1 MEENKEQIDIMEYMP
16 EKFEN
21 IPSIN
26 KENMFD
32 KEKEYELNQN
42 LKELDFIS
50 DSLKEKEKEK
60 SKGYTRIFR
69 NIIKKKSEIMKNILK
84 KRLTKWRKEAVKG
97 LIVKKTIIVRIS
109 VSREKDY
116 KDRYKNKLRLD
127 KENEKEK
134 SKSTNKNVIKS
145 HNFIQ
150 PEINSYNIVREKID
164 NIDNQQDNT
173 KENLNIDNIV
183 NNENTDIQIDN
194 ITNNFTIEKNNT
206 ININNED
213 NILKDNEKDN
223 ESNKDISNEN
233 LKMKKNK
240 LINISNEKPKNTA
253 QIYNIYAT
261 NTKPDSTNNIN
272 NKFTKVNNITLISRT
287 YNKNDKQKIQESNK
301 KNENNLNKNQKYNA
315 SNVAIISSSYTTKNN
330 KNNKEQKETTKN
342 NALINKNEMKGYY
355 IKYDGFHE
363 NKNIYS
369 SIPIPVKTVNLN
381 EKEYNPYRNNNYNK
395 ISSIRNAPDNKNK
408 SDINLY
414 SRRTYQLNNNKN
426 INNNNISSISNISNI
441 EKYNNYTSRPGN
453 YSSIR
458 QKLNTIE
465 NTNLRGGVTTVIQ
478 HYGGR
483 RKQYENY
490 NQKSFKKTK

>member
-1 MEENKEQIDIMEYMP
+1 MEENKEQIDIIEYMP

-21 IPSIN
+21 IADIN

-32 KEKEYELNQN
+32 KEKEFELNQN

-50 DSLKEKEKEK
+50 DSLKEKEKP
-60 SKGYTRIFR
+60 KGYTRIFR
-69 NIIKKKSEIMKNILK
+69 NIIKKKSDIMKNILQ
-84 KRLTKWRKEAVKG
+84 KRFTKWRKESVKG

-116 KDRYKNKLRLD
+116 KDRYKNKLRLE
-127 KENEKEK
+127 KEKEKEK
-134 SKSTNKNVIKS
+134 SKSTNKNDIKS

-150 PEINSYNIVREKID
+150 SEINTYNFVREKID
-164 NIDNQQDNT
+164 TIDNQKVSTN
-173 KENLNIDNIV
+173 ENLNIENKM
-183 NNENTDIQIDN
+183 NNENTDIPIDN
-194 ITNNFTIEKNNT
+194 ITIEKNNT

-213 NILKDNEKDN
+213 SILKNNEKDN
-223 ESNKDISNEN
+223 GSSKDIANEN

-261 NTKPDSTNNIN
+261 NIKSDSKND
-272 NKFTKVNNITLISRT
+272 NKFSKVNNITLTSKT
-287 YNKNDKQKIQESNK
+287 YNKNDRQKLQESNSNR
-301 KNENNLNKNQKYNA
+301 KNENDSNKNQKYNA
-315 SNVAIISSSYTTKNN
+315 SNVAIISSSFTTKNS
-330 KNNKEQKETTKN
+330 KEYKETVNN
-342 NALINKNEMKGYY
+342 NALINKNELKGYY

-369 SIPIPVKTVNLN
+369 SIPVPVKTINLN
-381 EKEYNPYRNNNYNK
+381 EKEYNPYRNNKNNK
-395 ISSIRNAPDNKNK
+395 ISSIRNDSDIKNS

-414 SRRTYQLNNNKN
+414 SRRTHQLSNNKN
-426 INNNNISSISNISNI
+426 TNNITNIKNISSI
-441 EKYNNYTSRPGN
+441 EKYNNYTSRNGN
-453 YSSIR
+453 NSSIR
-458 QKLNTIE
+458 QKLSSTE
-465 NTNLRGGVTTVIQ
+465 NANLRGGVTTVIQ

-490 NQKSFKKTK
+490 DQKSFKKTK

>member
-1 MEENKEQIDIMEYMP
+1 MEENKEQIDIIEYMP

-21 IPSIN
+21 IADIN

-32 KEKEYELNQN
+32 KEKEFELNQN

-50 DSLKEKEKEK
+50 DSLKEKEKP
-60 SKGYTRIFR
+60 KGYTRIFR
-69 NIIKKKSEIMKNILK
+69 NIIKKKSDIMKNILQ
-84 KRLTKWRKEAVKG
+84 KRFTKWRKESVKG

-116 KDRYKNKLRLD
+116 KDRYKNKLRLE
-127 KENEKEK
+127 KEKEKEK
-134 SKSTNKNVIKS
+134 SKSTNKNDIKS

-150 PEINSYNIVREKID
+150 SEINTYNIVREKID
-164 NIDNQQDNT
+164 TIDNQKVSTN
-173 KENLNIDNIV
+173 ENLNIENKMS
-183 NNENTDIQIDN
+183 NENTDIPIDN
-194 ITNNFTIEKNNT
+194 ITIEKNNT

-213 NILKDNEKDN
+213 SILKNNEKDN
-223 ESNKDISNEN
+223 GSSKDIANEN

-261 NTKPDSTNNIN
+261 NIKSDSKND
-272 NKFTKVNNITLISRT
+272 NKFSKVNNITLTSKT
-287 YNKNDKQKIQESNK
+287 YNKNDRQKLQESNSNR
-301 KNENNLNKNQKYNA
+301 KNENDSNKNQKYNA
-315 SNVAIISSSYTTKNN
+315 SNVAIISSSFTTKNS
-330 KNNKEQKETTKN
+330 KEYKETVNN
-342 NALINKNEMKGYY
+342 NALINKNELKGYY

-369 SIPIPVKTVNLN
+369 SIPVPVKTINLN
-381 EKEYNPYRNNNYNK
+381 EKEYNPYRNNKNNK
-395 ISSIRNAPDNKNK
+395 ISSIRNDPDIKNS

-414 SRRTYQLNNNKN
+414 SRRTHQLSNNKN
-426 INNNNISSISNISNI
+426 TNNITNIKNISSI
-441 EKYNNYTSRPGN
+441 EKYNNYTSRNGN
-453 YSSIR
+453 NSSIR
-458 QKLNTIE
+458 QKLSSTE
-465 NTNLRGGVTTVIQ
+465 NANLRGGVTTVIQ

-490 NQKSFKKTK
+490 DQKSFKKTK

>member
-1 MEENKEQIDIMEYMP
+1 MEENKEQIEIIEYMP
-16 EKFEN
+16 EKFEK
-21 IPSIN
+21 ISDIN

-32 KEKEYELNQN
+32 KEKELELNQN

-50 DSLKEKEKEK
+50 DSLKEKEKP
-60 SKGYTRIFR
+60 KGYTRIFR

-127 KENEKEK
+127 KEKEKEK
-134 SKSTNKNVIKS
+134 SKSTNKNDIKS
-145 HNFIQ
+145 HKFMQ
-150 PEINSYNIVREKID
+150 PEINSYNIAREKID
-164 NIDNQQDNT
+164 NNDNPKDSTND
-173 KENLNIDNIV
+173 NLNIDNKM
-183 NNENTDIQIDN
+183 NNGKTDIPINN
-194 ITNNFTIEKNNT
+194 ITNNNIIEKSNT

-213 NILKDNEKDN
+213 NILKANEKDN
-223 ESNKDISNEN
+223 DSNKDNANEN

-261 NTKPDSTNNIN
+261 NIKSDSKNNV
-272 NKFTKVNNITLISRT
+272 TKVNNITLTSNT
-287 YNKNDKQKIQESNK
+287 YNKNDKQKLQDSNK
-301 KNENNLNKNQKYNA
+301 KIENDSNKNQNYNA
-315 SNVAIISSSYTTKNN
+315 SNIAILSSSFTTKNS
-330 KNNKEQKETTKN
+330 KNNKEQKEAKSN
-342 NALINKNEMKGYY
+342 NVLNDKNEMKGYY

-363 NKNIYS
+363 NKNINS
-369 SIPIPVKTVNLN
+369 SIPIPVKTINLN
-381 EKEYNPYRNNNYNK
+381 EKEYNPYRNNNNK
-395 ISSIRNAPDNKNK
+395 ISSIKNIPDSKNR

-414 SRRTYQLNNNKN
+414 SRRTHQINNHKNNNN
-426 INNNNISSISNISNI
+426 ITSNNNISSI
-441 EKYNNYTSRPGN
+441 EKYNNYTSRTRN
-453 YSSIR
+453 NSSIR
-458 QKLNTIE
+458 QSLNTPE
-465 NTNLRGGVTTVIQ
+465 NSNLRGGITTVIQ

-490 NQKSFKKTK
+490 DKKSFKKTK

>member
-21 IPSIN
+21 MPSIN

-50 DSLKEKEKEK
+50 DSLKEKEKP
-60 SKGYTRIFR
+60 KGYTRIFR
-69 NIIKKKSEIMKNILK
+69 NIIKKKSEIMKNVLK
-84 KRLTKWRKEAVKG
+84 NRFTKWRKESLKG

-127 KENEKEK
+127 KEKEKEK
-134 SKSTNKNVIKS
+134 SKSTNKNEIKT
-145 HNFIQ
+145 HNFMQ
-150 PEINSYNIVREKID
+150 PEINTYNIVREKID
-164 NIDNQQDNT
+164 TIDNKKDSTND
-173 KENLNIDNIV
+173 NLNTDNKM
-183 NNENTDIQIDN
+183 NNENKDIPIDN
-194 ITNNFTIEKNNT
+194 ITNNIDIEKNNN
-206 ININNED
+206 ININNDNED
-213 NILKDNEKDN
+213 IILKVKEKDN
-223 ESNKDISNEN
+223 ESNKDIVNEN

-253 QIYNIYAT
+253 QMNNIYNT
-261 NTKPDSTNNIN
+261 NLKSDSKNNIN
-272 NKFTKVNNITLISRT
+272 NKISKVNNITLISKT
-287 YNKNDKQKIQESNK
+287 YNKNDKQKLQDSHK
-301 KNENNLNKNQKYNA
+301 KNENDSNKNQKYNA
-315 SNVAIISSSYTTKNN
+315 SNVVIISSSFNTKNN
-330 KNNKEQKETTKN
+330 KNNKDQKETMNN
-342 NALINKNEMKGYY
+342 NALNDKSEKKGYY

-369 SIPIPVKTVNLN
+369 SITVPVKTINLN

-395 ISSIRNAPDNKNK
+395 ISSIKNAPDNKNK

-414 SRRTYQLNNNKN
+414 SRRTHQLNNNKN

>member
-1 MEENKEQIDIMEYMP
+1 MEENKEQIDIIEYMP

-21 IPSIN
+21 IADIN

-32 KEKEYELNQN
+32 KEKEFELNQN

-50 DSLKEKEKEK
+50 DSLKEKEKP
-60 SKGYTRIFR
+60 KGYTRIFR
-69 NIIKKKSEIMKNILK
+69 NIIKKKSDIMKNILQ
-84 KRLTKWRKEAVKG
+84 KRFTKWRKESVKG

-116 KDRYKNKLRLD
+116 KDRYKNKLRLE
-127 KENEKEK
+127 KEKEKEK
-134 SKSTNKNVIKS
+134 SKSTNKNDIKS

-150 PEINSYNIVREKID
+150 SEINTYNIVREKID
-164 NIDNQQDNT
+164 TIDNQKVSTN
-173 KENLNIDNIV
+173 ENLNIENKMS
-183 NNENTDIQIDN
+183 NENTDIPIDN
-194 ITNNFTIEKNNT
+194 ITIEKNNT

-213 NILKDNEKDN
+213 SILKNNEKDN
-223 ESNKDISNEN
+223 GSSKDIANEN

-261 NTKPDSTNNIN
+261 NIKSDSKND
-272 NKFTKVNNITLISRT
+272 NKFSKVNNITLTSKT
-287 YNKNDKQKIQESNK
+287 YNKNDRQKLQESNSNR
-301 KNENNLNKNQKYNA
+301 KNENDSNKNQKYNA
-315 SNVAIISSSYTTKNN
+315 SNVAIISSSFTTKNS
-330 KNNKEQKETTKN
+330 KEYKETVNN
-342 NALINKNEMKGYY
+342 NALINKNELKGYY

-369 SIPIPVKTVNLN
+369 SIPVPVKTINLN
-381 EKEYNPYRNNNYNK
+381 EKEYNPYRNNKNNK
-395 ISSIRNAPDNKNK
+395 ISSIRNDPDIKNS

-414 SRRTYQLNNNKN
+414 SRRTHQLSNNKN
-426 INNNNISSISNISNI
+426 ANNITNIKNISSI
-441 EKYNNYTSRPGN
+441 EKYNNYTSRNGN
-453 YSSIR
+453 NSSIR
-458 QKLNTIE
+458 QKLSSTE
-465 NTNLRGGVTTVIQ
+465 NANLRGGVTTVIQ

-490 NQKSFKKTK
+490 DQKSFKKTK

>member
-1 MEENKEQIDIMEYMP
+1 MEENKEQIEIIEYMP

-21 IPSIN
+21 ISDIN

-60 SKGYTRIFR
+60 LKGYTRIFR

-127 KENEKEK
+127 KEKEKEK
-134 SKSTNKNVIKS
+134 SKSTNKNDIKS
-145 HNFIQ
+145 HNFMQ
-150 PEINSYNIVREKID
+150 PEINSYNIAREKID
-164 NIDNQQDNT
+164 NNDNQKDSTND
-173 KENLNIDNIV
+173 NLNIDNKM
-183 NNENTDIQIDN
+183 NNGKTDIPINN
-194 ITNNFTIEKNNT
+194 ITNNNIIEKSNT

-213 NILKDNEKDN
+213 NILKANEKDN
-223 ESNKDISNEN
+223 ESNKDNANEN

-261 NTKPDSTNNIN
+261 NIKSDSKNNV
-272 NKFTKVNNITLISRT
+272 TKVNNITLTSNT
-287 YNKNDKQKIQESNK
+287 YNKNDKQKLQDSNK
-301 KNENNLNKNQKYNA
+301 KNENDSNKIQNYNA
-315 SNVAIISSSYTTKNN
+315 SNIAILSSSFTTKNS
-330 KNNKEQKETTKN
+330 KNNKEQKEAKSN
-342 NALINKNEMKGYY
+342 NVLNDKNEMKGYY

-369 SIPIPVKTVNLN
+369 SIPIPVKTINLN
-381 EKEYNPYRNNNYNK
+381 EKEYNPYRNNNNK
-395 ISSIRNAPDNKNK
+395 ISSIKNIPDSKNR

-414 SRRTYQLNNNKN
+414 SRRTHQLNNHKN
-426 INNNNISSISNISNI
+426 NNNITSNNNISSI
-441 EKYNNYTSRPGN
+441 EKYNNYTSRTRN
-453 YSSIR
+453 NSSIR
-458 QKLNTIE
+458 QSLNTPE
-465 NTNLRGGVTTVIQ
+465 NSNLRGGITTVIQ

-490 NQKSFKKTK
+490 DKKSFKKTK

>member
-1 MEENKEQIDIMEYMP
+1 MEENKEQIDIIEYMP

-21 IPSIN
+21 ISDIN

-32 KEKEYELNQN
+32 KEKEFELNQN

-50 DSLKEKEKEK
+50 DSLKEKEKP
-60 SKGYTRIFR
+60 KGYTRIFR
-69 NIIKKKSEIMKNILK
+69 NIIKKKSDIMKNILQ
-84 KRLTKWRKEAVKG
+84 KRFTKWRKESVKG

-116 KDRYKNKLRLD
+116 KDRYKNKLRLE
-127 KENEKEK
+127 KEKEKEK
-134 SKSTNKNVIKS
+134 SKSTNKNDIKS

-150 PEINSYNIVREKID
+150 PEINTYNIVREKID
-164 NIDNQQDNT
+164 TIDNQKVSTN
-173 KENLNIDNIV
+173 ENLNIENKMS
-183 NNENTDIQIDN
+183 NENTDIPIDN
-194 ITNNFTIEKNNT
+194 ITIEKNNT

-213 NILKDNEKDN
+213 SILKNNEKDN
-223 ESNKDISNEN
+223 GSSKGIANEN

-261 NTKPDSTNNIN
+261 NIKSDSKND
-272 NKFTKVNNITLISRT
+272 NKFSKVNNITLTSKT
-287 YNKNDKQKIQESNK
+287 YNKNDRQKLQESNSNR
-301 KNENNLNKNQKYNA
+301 KNENDSNKNQKYNA
-315 SNVAIISSSYTTKNN
+315 SNVAIISSSFTTKNS
-330 KNNKEQKETTKN
+330 KEYKETVNN
-342 NALINKNEMKGYY
+342 NALINKNELKGYY

-369 SIPIPVKTVNLN
+369 SIPVPVKTINLN
-381 EKEYNPYRNNNYNK
+381 EKEYNPYRNNKNNK
-395 ISSIRNAPDNKNK
+395 ISSIRNDPDIKNS

-414 SRRTYQLNNNKN
+414 SRRTHQFSNNKN
-426 INNNNISSISNISNI
+426 TNNITNIKNISSI
-441 EKYNNYTSRPGN
+441 EKYNNYTSRNGN
-453 YSSIR
+453 NSSIR
-458 QKLNTIE
+458 QKLSSTE
-465 NTNLRGGVTTVIQ
+465 NANLRGGVTTVIQ

-490 NQKSFKKTK
+490 DQKSFKKTK

>member
-1 MEENKEQIDIMEYMP
+1 MEENKEQIDIIEYMP

-21 IPSIN
+21 IADIN

-32 KEKEYELNQN
+32 KEKEFELNQN

-50 DSLKEKEKEK
+50 DSLKEKEKP
-60 SKGYTRIFR
+60 KGYTRIFR
-69 NIIKKKSEIMKNILK
+69 NIIKKKSDIMKNILQ
-84 KRLTKWRKEAVKG
+84 KRFTKWRKESVKG

-116 KDRYKNKLRLD
+116 KDRYKNKLRLE
-127 KENEKEK
+127 KEKEKEK
-134 SKSTNKNVIKS
+134 SKSTNKNDIKS

-150 PEINSYNIVREKID
+150 PEINTYNIVREKID
-164 NIDNQQDNT
+164 TIDNQKVSTN
-173 KENLNIDNIV
+173 ENLNIENKMS
-183 NNENTDIQIDN
+183 NENTDIPIDN
-194 ITNNFTIEKNNT
+194 ITIEKNNT

-213 NILKDNEKDN
+213 SILKNNEKDN
-223 ESNKDISNEN
+223 GSSKGIANEN

-261 NTKPDSTNNIN
+261 NIKSDSKND
-272 NKFTKVNNITLISRT
+272 NKFTKVNNITLTSKT
-287 YNKNDKQKIQESNK
+287 YNKNDRQKLQESNSNR
-301 KNENNLNKNQKYNA
+301 KNENDSNKSQKYNA
-315 SNVAIISSSYTTKNN
+315 SNVAIISSSFTTKNS
-330 KNNKEQKETTKN
+330 KEYKESVNN
-342 NALINKNEMKGYY
+342 NALINKNELKGYY

-369 SIPIPVKTVNLN
+369 SIPVPVKTINLN
-381 EKEYNPYRNNNYNK
+381 EKEYNPYRNNKNNK
-395 ISSIRNAPDNKNK
+395 ISSIRNDPDIKNS

-414 SRRTYQLNNNKN
+414 SRRTHQLSNNKN
-426 INNNNISSISNISNI
+426 TNNITNIKNISSI
-441 EKYNNYTSRPGN
+441 EKYNNYTSRNGN
-453 YSSIR
+453 NSSIR
-458 QKLNTIE
+458 QKLSSTE
-465 NTNLRGGVTTVIQ
+465 NANLRGGVTTVIQ

-490 NQKSFKKTK
+490 DQKSFKKTK

>member
-1 MEENKEQIDIMEYMP
+1 MEENKEQIDIIEYMP

-21 IPSIN
+21 IADIN

-32 KEKEYELNQN
+32 KEKEFELNQN

-50 DSLKEKEKEK
+50 DSLKEKEKP
-60 SKGYTRIFR
+60 KGYTRIFR
-69 NIIKKKSEIMKNILK
+69 NIIKKKSDIMKNILQ
-84 KRLTKWRKEAVKG
+84 KRFTKWRKESVKG

-116 KDRYKNKLRLD
+116 KDRYKNKLRLE
-127 KENEKEK
+127 KEKEKEK
-134 SKSTNKNVIKS
+134 SKSTNKNDIKS

-150 PEINSYNIVREKID
+150 SEINTYNIVREKID
-164 NIDNQQDNT
+164 TIDNQKVSTN
-173 KENLNIDNIV
+173 ENLNIENKMS
-183 NNENTDIQIDN
+183 NENTDIPIDN
-194 ITNNFTIEKNNT
+194 ITIEKNNT

-213 NILKDNEKDN
+213 SILKNNEKDN
-223 ESNKDISNEN
+223 GSSKDIANEN

-261 NTKPDSTNNIN
+261 NIKSDSKND
-272 NKFTKVNNITLISRT
+272 NKFSKVNNITLTSKT
-287 YNKNDKQKIQESNK
+287 YNKNDRQKLQESNSNR
-301 KNENNLNKNQKYNA
+301 KNENDSNKNQKYNA
-315 SNVAIISSSYTTKNN
+315 SNVAIISSSFTTKNS
-330 KNNKEQKETTKN
+330 KEYKETVN
-342 NALINKNEMKGYY
+342 NNDLINKNELKGYY

-369 SIPIPVKTVNLN
+369 SIPVPVKTIYLN
-381 EKEYNPYRNNNYNK
+381 EKEYNPYRNNKNNK
-395 ISSIRNAPDNKNK
+395 ISSIRNDPDIKNS

-414 SRRTYQLNNNKN
+414 SRRTHQLSNNKN
-426 INNNNISSISNISNI
+426 TNNITNIKNISSI
-441 EKYNNYTSRPGN
+441 EKYNNYTSRNGN
-453 YSSIR
+453 NSSIR
-458 QKLNTIE
+458 QKLSSTE
-465 NTNLRGGVTTVIQ
+465 NANLRGGVTTVIQ

-490 NQKSFKKTK
+490 DQKSFKKTK

>member
-1 MEENKEQIDIMEYMP
+1 MEENKEQIDIIEYMP
-16 EKFEN
+16 ENFEN
-21 IPSIN
+21 ISDYN
-26 KENMFD
+26 KENMFN
-32 KEKEYELNQN
+32 KEKEYEYNQN

-50 DSLKEKEKEK
+50 DSLKEKEKP
-60 SKGYTRIFR
+60 KGYTRIFR

-84 KRLTKWRKEAVKG
+84 KRFTKWRKDTMKG

-164 NIDNQQDNT
+164 NIDNQKDNT
-173 KENLNIDNIV
+173 KENLNIDNTV

-272 NKFTKVNNITLISRT
+272 NKFTKVNNITQISRT

-381 EKEYNPYRNNNYNK
+381 EKEYNPYRNNNNNK
-395 ISSIRNAPDNKNK
+395 KTFIKSIPDNKNN
-408 SDINLY
+408 SDINLF
-414 SRRTYQLNNNKN
+414 SRRTHQINNNKN
-426 INNNNISSISNISNI
+426 TNNMTSFKNISNI
-441 EKYNNYTSRPGN
+441 EKYNNYTSKIGTN
-453 YSSIR
+453 SSIR
-458 QKLNTIE
+458 QKLNSIE
-465 NTNLRGGVTTVIQ
+465 NANLRGGVTTVIQ

-483 RKQYENY
+483 RKKYENY
-490 NQKSFKKTK
+490 DQNSFKKQNN

>member
-1 MEENKEQIDIMEYMP
+1 MEENKEQIDIIEYMP

-21 IPSIN
+21 IADIN

-32 KEKEYELNQN
+32 KEKEFELNQN

-50 DSLKEKEKEK
+50 DSLKEKEKP
-60 SKGYTRIFR
+60 KGYTRIFR
-69 NIIKKKSEIMKNILK
+69 NIIKKKSDIMKNILQ
-84 KRLTKWRKEAVKG
+84 KRFTKWRKESVKG

-116 KDRYKNKLRLD
+116 KDRYKNKLRLE
-127 KENEKEK
+127 KEKEKEK
-134 SKSTNKNVIKS
+134 SKSTNKNDIKS

-150 PEINSYNIVREKID
+150 PEINTYNIVREKID
-164 NIDNQQDNT
+164 TIDNQKVSTN
-173 KENLNIDNIV
+173 ENLNIENKMS
-183 NNENTDIQIDN
+183 NENTDIPIDN
-194 ITNNFTIEKNNT
+194 ITIEKNNT

-213 NILKDNEKDN
+213 SILKNNEKDN
-223 ESNKDISNEN
+223 GSSKGIANEN

-261 NTKPDSTNNIN
+261 NIKSDSKND
-272 NKFTKVNNITLISRT
+272 NKFTKVNNITLTSKT
-287 YNKNDKQKIQESNK
+287 YNKNDRQKLQESNSNR
-301 KNENNLNKNQKYNA
+301 KNENDSNKNQKYNA
-315 SNVAIISSSYTTKNN
+315 SNVAIISSSFTTKNS
-330 KNNKEQKETTKN
+330 KEYKETVNN
-342 NALINKNEMKGYY
+342 NALINKNELKGYY

-369 SIPIPVKTVNLN
+369 SIPVPVKTINLN
-381 EKEYNPYRNNNYNK
+381 EKEYNPYRNNKNNK
-395 ISSIRNAPDNKNK
+395 ISSIRNDPDIKNS

-414 SRRTYQLNNNKN
+414 SRRTHQLSNNKN
-426 INNNNISSISNISNI
+426 TNNITNIKNISSI
-441 EKYNNYTSRPGN
+441 EKYNNYTSRNGN
-453 YSSIR
+453 NSSIR
-458 QKLNTIE
+458 QKLSSTE
-465 NTNLRGGVTTVIQ
+465 NANLRGGVTTVIQ

-490 NQKSFKKTK
+490 DQKSFKKTK

>member
-1 MEENKEQIDIMEYMP
+1 MEENKEQIDIIEYMP

-21 IPSIN
+21 IADIN

-32 KEKEYELNQN
+32 KEKEFELNQN

-50 DSLKEKEKEK
+50 DSLKEKEKP
-60 SKGYTRIFR
+60 KGYTRIFR
-69 NIIKKKSEIMKNILK
+69 NIIKKKSDIMKNILQ
-84 KRLTKWRKEAVKG
+84 KRFTKWRKESVKG

-116 KDRYKNKLRLD
+116 KDRYKNKLRLE
-127 KENEKEK
+127 KEKEKEK
-134 SKSTNKNVIKS
+134 SKSTNKNDIKS

-150 PEINSYNIVREKID
+150 PEINTYNIVREKID
-164 NIDNQQDNT
+164 TIDNQKDNT
-173 KENLNIDNIV
+173 NENLNIENKMS
-183 NNENTDIQIDN
+183 NENTDIPIDN
-194 ITNNFTIEKNNT
+194 ITIEKNNT

-213 NILKDNEKDN
+213 SILKNNEKDN
-223 ESNKDISNEN
+223 GSSKDIANEN

-261 NTKPDSTNNIN
+261 NIKSDSKND
-272 NKFTKVNNITLISRT
+272 NKFTKVNNITLTSKT
-287 YNKNDKQKIQESNK
+287 YNKNDRQKLQESNSNR
-301 KNENNLNKNQKYNA
+301 KNENDSNKNQKYNA
-315 SNVAIISSSYTTKNN
+315 SNVAIISSSFTTKNS
-330 KNNKEQKETTKN
+330 KEYKETVNN
-342 NALINKNEMKGYY
+342 NALINKNELKGYY

-369 SIPIPVKTVNLN
+369 SIPVPVKTINLN
-381 EKEYNPYRNNNYNK
+381 EKEYNPYRNNKNNK
-395 ISSIRNAPDNKNK
+395 ISSIRNDPDIKNS

-414 SRRTYQLNNNKN
+414 SRRTHQLSNNKN
-426 INNNNISSISNISNI
+426 TNNITNIKNISSI
-441 EKYNNYTSRPGN
+441 EKYNNYTSRNGN
-453 YSSIR
+453 NSSIR
-458 QKLNTIE
+458 QKLSSTE
-465 NTNLRGGVTTVIQ
+465 NANLRGGVTTVIQ

-490 NQKSFKKTK
+490 DQKSFKKTK